1 MPIVRKLVARMFG
14 RFPACHIN
22 PDEVVALGA
31 AVQAGLKMK
40 HAALDEI
47 VMTDVCPYTL
57 GIRISQ
63 RVGPGPRDY
72 IDGYYLPILE
82 RNTVVPVSRSRDI
95 VTVSDNQKSL
105 VIDVYQGEGRLVKDN
120 IPLGNFTVEVPRRPA
135 GQAGANVRFT
145 YDVNGILE
153 VEATINETAQ
163 QHRLVVQENPGVL
176 TDDEIES
183 RLQALSRLKLHPRED
198 ARNVAALAK
207 ADRLYEELLGSVR
220 HEIAAWVARFQL
232 IIERQDLHEIADFR
246 EQFEGFLKQ
255 VEEQSLELIH

>member
-1 MPIVRKLVARMFG
+1 
-14 RFPACHIN
+14 
-22 PDEVVALGA
+22 
-31 AVQAGLKMK
+31 
-40 HAALDEI
+40 
-47 VMTDVCPYTL
+47 
-57 GIRISQ
+57 
-63 RVGPGPRDY
+63 
-72 IDGYYLPILE
+72 
-82 RNTVVPVSRSRDI
+82 
-95 VTVSDNQKSL
+95 
-105 VIDVYQGEGRLVKDN
+105 
-120 IPLGNFTVEVPRRPA
+120 
-135 GQAGANVRFT
+135 
-145 YDVNGILE
+145 VNGILE